1 MVRRII
7 LKTTKLISKL
17 STGCSIKINHCDG
30 FRSEKAT
37 VLDKSSTGRYETT
50 KGYLMDENLSI
61 LGIDKIIA
69 TCKIIP
75 FKRYKFR
82 YKR

>member
-1 MVRRII
+1 M
-7 LKTTKLISKL
+7 KTTKLISKL
-17 STGCSIKINHCDG
+17 TTGCRIKIKHCDG

-37 VLDKSSTGRYETT
+37 VLDKYSTGRYSTT
-50 KGYLMDENLSI
+50 EGYLMDENLSI
-61 LGIDKIIA
+61 PGIDKIIA
-69 TCKIIP
+69 TCEVIP

>member
-1 MVRRII
+1 M
-7 LKTTKLISKL
+7 KTTKLISKL
-17 STGCSIKINHCDG
+17 ATGCSIKIKHCDG

-50 KGYLMDENLSI
+50 SAYYINKDLRIEGVS
-61 LGIDKIIA
+61 KIIA
-69 TCKIIP
+69 SCEIIP

>member
-1 MVRRII
+1 M
-7 LKTTKLISKL
+7 KTTKLISKL
-17 STGCSIKINHCDG
+17 ATGYSIKIKHCDG

-37 VLDKSSTGRYETT
+37 VLDKSSTGRYSTT
-50 KGYLMDENLSI
+50 AGYLMDENLSI
-61 LGIDKIIA
+61 PGIDKIIA
-69 TCKIIP
+69 TCEVIP